1 MDDEENVRL
10 TIGESR
16 KRLGYTVDFA
26 EEPDGDD
33 VVKGIFCGFIDDSC
47 LI

>member
-16 KRLGYTVDFA
+16 KRLGYPVDFA
-26 EEPDGDD
+26 EEPDRGDA
-33 VVKGIFCGFIDDSC
+33 VKGIFCGLIDDNC